1 MKELFEEMIK
11 TLCPYNTLITPLS
24 FYELESL
31 TYLPNTYIDVDDDC
45 CVASSSAT
53 AAAIAAS
60 LVDTACSSSSNRSSS
75 SNYSTEGKLF
85 LLFMRQLYINIY
97 VCM

>member
-1 MKELFEEMIK
+1 M
-11 TLCPYNTLITPLS
+11 ITPLS

-31 TYLPNTYIDVDDDC
+31 KYLPNTYIDVDDDC
-45 CVASSSAT
+45 CVAT

-60 LVDTACSSSSNRSSS
+60 LADSSSSSSNRSSS